1 MNLLVKFNEK
11 AFFEEGDLTLHFQEV
26 LEDSRCP
33 VGKGVACVWEGNAK
47 ILLSVSQAY
56 RETLEVTLNTFG
68 RNNMLSEAKVFEYSI
83 KLDSLFPVP
92 SANINQPDLQNYV
105 ATLAIAKTSSVAN

>member
-1 MNLLVKFNEK
+1 MIHQRQK
-11 AFFEEGDLTLHFQEV
+11 AFFEEGNLTLHFQEV

-33 VGKGVACVWEGNAK
+33 DGTVCVWEGNAK
-47 ILLSVSQAY
+47 TLLSVSRGD
-56 RETLEVTLNTFG
+56 RETLEVTSNTSG
-68 RNNMLSEAKVFEYSI
+68 RTGMSKEAVAFEYSI

-92 SANINQPDLQNYV
+92 SVNINQPNLQDYV